1 MNLLQKQGFF
11 NSLILYAGVA
21 LGFFNLIILFQRI
34 LTTEE
39 IGFFILMGTISLLY
53 AQLAG
58 LGIGNIILK
67 YFPYYRSDDKKH
79 GGFASFVTVWSLI
92 GFAIFTVL
100 FVVFKDFII
109 SYYKNKNGAP
119 LLIRYF
125 YYLIPLS
132 FFTLVFSVL
141 ENLALTVFKN
151 VLSSFLREVGLRLFT
166 TAGVLLIAIKL
177 VDYHVFLM
185 IYITANLVAVLVL
198 LAYISKG
205 RHFKFSTV
213 GAQLLSE
220 RKTFLS
226 YGIFTVLSGSS
237 FVMIQ
242 NLDTLMLSMLTKESF
257 SYVGIYGTFFAIAV
271 VISLPARALSRT
283 SLQII
288 AQSWVTND
296 LAKIGKIY
304 YKTSVVQ
311 MLIGCL
317 LFIGLVIN
325 RSFIIMLLHKPEYA
339 NYFNVFIIVGVAFL
353 VDMTGGLN
361 GYIMNVSKYYKL
373 TTVFIVSG
381 VVFCVLSN
389 LVLIPL
395 LGMMGAALS
404 YLITMFVLN
413 FAYWLFVKIKFNL
426 QPLAMA
432 HVYILLIFTVCLLI
446 GLYLPSLKN
455 VFADMIYRSVIVGV
469 VYVFLAYILKI
480 SEDIN
485 IIFDR
490 ILKKV

>member
-21 LGFFNLIILFQRI
+21 LGFLNLIILFQRI
-34 LTTEE
+34 ITIEE
-39 IGFFILMGTISLLY
+39 IGFFTLMGTISVLY
-53 AQLAG
+53 AQVAG
-58 LGIGNIILK
+58 LGIANIILK

-79 GGFASFVTVWSLI
+79 GGFASFVSVWSLV
-92 GFAIFTVL
+92 GFVIITVL
-100 FVVFKDFII
+100 FVVFKDSII
-109 SYYKNKNGAP
+109 SYYKGKNGAQ

-132 FFTLVFSVL
+132 LFTLVFSVL
-141 ENLALTVFKN
+141 ENMALTVFKN
-151 VLSSFLREVGLRLFT
+151 VLSSFLREVGVRLFT
-166 TAGVLLIAIKL
+166 TAGVLLIALKL
-177 VDYHVFLM
+177 VDYHGFLM

-198 LAYISKG
+198 LAYIGKG
-205 RHFKFSTV
+205 RHFKFAAISPK
-213 GAQLLSE
+213 LMSE

-242 NLDTLMLSMLTKESF
+242 NLDTLMLSVLTKESF
-257 SYVGIYGTFFAIAV
+257 AYVGIYGTFFAIAV
-271 VISLPARALSRT
+271 VISLPAKALSRT

-288 AQSWVTND
+288 AQSWATND

-325 RSFIIMLLHKPEYA
+325 KQFIIMLLYKHDYTS
-339 NYFNVFIIVGVAFL
+339 YFNVFIVVGVAFL

-361 GYIMNVSKYYKL
+361 GYIMNLSKYYRL
-373 TTVFIVSG
+373 TTVFIVSAVG
-381 VVFCVLSN
+381 LCVLSN
-389 LVLIPL
+389 WILIPRM
-395 LGMMGAALS
+395 GIMGAALS
-404 YLITMFVLN
+404 YLITMFALN
-413 FAYWLFVKIKFNL
+413 FAYWLFVKVKFNL
-426 QPLAMA
+426 QPFAKA
-432 HVYILLIFTVCLLI
+432 HLYILMIFTVCLLI
-446 GLYLPSLKN
+446 GLYLPPLKN
-455 VFADMIYRSVIVGV
+455 VFVDMVYRSGIIGVI
-469 VYVFLAYILKI
+469 YVFLAYTLKI

-485 IIFDR
+485 IVFDR
-490 ILKKV
+490 ILKKI